1 MCEPTSIALAAL
13 GVGVASAGAGIV
25 GQNQQYGNAVDARN
39 AADAFAKQRYL
50 ENAKETQRDV
60 SQQIDTLRLQHE
72 QVRMQTAAQIKA
84 VSDDARKSI
93 GITTSRNAER
103 GIKGRSSIDQL
114 AEFERDFT
122 EFENLRLQELKDR
135 GYQMNLETLA
145 IRNRGQSIINSGIP
159 QPLPNILQPTPL
171 VPILQ
176 GATAGL
182 GVASSLSTIA
192 NSDMIKGLNTASI
205 TDPGAASAMSP
216 STSAFYKAP
225 GA

>member
-13 GVGVASAGAGIV
+13 GVGVATAGAGIV
-25 GQNQQYGNAVDARN
+25 GQNQEYGNAVDARN

-93 GITTSRNAER
+93 GITTARNAER
-103 GIKGRSSIDQL
+103 GIKGRSSMDQL

-122 EFENLRLQELKDR
+122 EFENLRLAELKDR

-159 QPLPNILQPTPL
+159 QPLPNILKPSPL
-171 VPILQ
+171 VPVLQ

-182 GVASSLSTIA
+182 GVASSLTTISQ
-192 NSDMIKGLNTASI
+192 SDMIKGLGTASI

>member
-1 MCEPTSIALAAL
+1 MCDATGIALASL
-13 GVGVASAGAGIV
+13 GVGVATAGAGIV

-39 AADAFAKQRYL
+39 AADAFAKERYL

-84 VSDDARKSI
+84 VSDDARKAI
-93 GITTSRNAER
+93 GVTTARNAER

-182 GVASSLSTIA
+182 GVASSLNTIA

>member
-1 MCEPTSIALAAL
+1 MCDATGIALASL
-13 GVGVASAGAGIV
+13 GVGVATAGAGIV

-39 AADAFAKQRYL
+39 AADAFAKERYL

-72 QVRMQTAAQIKA
+72 QVRMQTAAQIRA
-84 VSDDARKSI
+84 VSDDARKAI
-93 GITTSRNAER
+93 GVTTARNAER

-159 QPLPNILQPTPL
+159 QPLPNILQPSPL
-171 VPILQ
+171 VPVLQ

-182 GVASSLSTIA
+182 GVASSLNTIA

>member
-1 MCEPTSIALAAL
+1 MCDAIGIAAASL
-13 GVGVASAGAGIV
+13 GVGLASAGAGIV
-25 GQNQQYGNAVDARN
+25 GQNQQYNDAVDARN

-84 VSDDARKSI
+84 VSDDARKAI
-93 GITTSRNAER
+93 GVTTARNAER
-103 GIKGRSSIDQL
+103 GIKGRSSTDQL

-122 EFENLRLQELKDR
+122 EFENLRLAELKDR

-159 QPLPNILQPTPL
+159 QPLPSISAPTPL

-182 GVASSLSTIA
+182 GVASSLTSIA
-192 NSDMIKGLNTASI
+192 DSDMLKGLKTASI